1 MRKSITVS
9 VDSEAHSDYSC
20 DSPVFRA
27 SLVESS
33 KQETSVALKFAM
45 REDLIPYL
53 AEEAGV
59 YTGALEPL
67 QGRAI
72 PYCYG
77 LYVGSGE
84 DGQSIACLVLE
95 HWGECLHQ
103 PFDKL
108 SLDIRYAIPAYSGH
122 VFFTHTHFTRI
133 RILERLGEIHRQ
145 GLLHGDFA
153 ERNVLE
159 LDGDIRI
166 IDFDQT
172 EDHNCDCDMN
182 FRPGEKLP
190 DAEEFGCEQ
199 LWEICRSDM
208 RIWDIG

>member
-1 MRKSITVS
+1 M
-9 VDSEAHSDYSC
+9 
-20 DSPVFRA
+20 
-27 SLVESS
+27 
-33 KQETSVALKFAM
+33 
-45 REDLIPYL
+45 
-53 AEEAGV
+53 
-59 YTGALEPL
+59 
-67 QGRAI
+67 
-72 PYCYG
+72 
-77 LYVGSGE
+77 
-84 DGQSIACLVLE
+84 
-95 HWGECLHQ
+95 
-103 PFDKL
+103 
-108 SLDIRYAIPAYSGH
+108 
-122 VFFTHTHFTRI
+122 FFTHARFSFTRI

-172 EDHNCDCDMN
+172 EEHNCDCDMN

-208 RIWDIG
+208 RLWDIGRCFPYRCLVDMLTNK